1 MRKAVILLGILIALI
16 SVWFFFHP
24 YKISNYFM
32 AEKNVMSIFNDEAIR
47 KELTEEMS
55 QVKKIKYIGYDMYS
69 VKTEEGSYILEFK
82 KPIGSQ
88 KHEIAIYSEKSH
100 VTKFIYK

>member
-24 YKISNYFM
+24 YKISNYFL
-32 AEKNVMSIFNDEAIR
+32 AAKNVMSILNDEAIS

-55 QVKKIKYIGYDMYS
+55 QDKKIKYIDYGMYS
-69 VKTEEGSYILEFK
+69 VKSEEGCDILEYK
-82 KPIGSQ
+82 KTIGSQ

-100 VTKFIYK
+100 LTKFIYK